1 MLILAQLRKC
11 QVMGRLAALR
21 LQILVVWALH
31 EQRGGVEARRWSS
44 CVSSALRLQIL
55 VVWGD
60 LEKWERMIIFAD
72 NFEF

>member
-31 EQRGGVEARRWSS
+31 EQRGGVEVA
-44 CVSSALRLQIL
+44 VELREQRGG
-55 VVWGD
+55 V
-60 LEKWERMIIFAD
+60 
-72 NFEF
+72 

>member
-1 MLILAQLRKC
+1 MGSWGVPLARIFFYPLPILAQLRKC
-11 QVMGRLAALR
+11 QVMGRLA
-21 LQILVVWALH
+21 
-31 EQRGGVEARRWSS
+31 
-44 CVSSALRLQIL
+44 ALRLQIL

>member
-1 MLILAQLRKC
+1 MSTA
-11 QVMGRLAALR
+11 VA
-21 LQILVVWALH
+21 W
-31 EQRGGVEARRWSS
+31 RWRWS
-44 CVSSALRLQIL
+44 CVSSALGLADSRAVWCRTGWHQLRRWVEISEGSERLVMG

>member
-1 MLILAQLRKC
+1 MSSA
-11 QVMGRLAALR
+11 
-21 LQILVVWALH
+21 
-31 EQRGGVEARRWSS
+31 VERWSVGGG
-44 CVSSALRLQIL
+44 CVSSALGLADSRAVWCRTGWHQLRRWVEISEGSERLVMG

>member
-1 MLILAQLRKC
+1 MSSA
-11 QVMGRLAALR
+11 
-21 LQILVVWALH
+21 
-31 EQRGGVEARRWSS
+31 VERWSVGGGY
-44 CVSSALRLQIL
+44 VSSALGLADSRAVWCRTGWQQLRRWVEISEGSERLAMG